1 MNQNRILDD
10 LSRLFSDAAGA
21 AGGVRREIDAV
32 MRAQLERIVKDMDVV
47 TREEY
52 EATRDIAI
60 AAREEAERLA
70 LKVDALEARLVK
82 LTSRPD

>member
-47 TREEY
+47 SREEY
-52 EATRDIAI
+52 EATREIAV
-60 AAREEAERLA
+60 AAREEAEKLA
-70 LKVDALEARLVK
+70 LKVADLEARIVK

>member
-1 MNQNRILDD
+1 
-10 LSRLFSDAAGA
+10 
-21 AGGVRREIDAV
+21 
-32 MRAQLERIVKDMDVV
+32 MDVV

-60 AAREEAERLA
+60 AAREEADRLA
-70 LKVDALEARLVK
+70 LKVDELEARMVK

>member
-47 TREEY
+47 SREEY
-52 EATRDIAI
+52 EATREIAV
-60 AAREEAERLA
+60 AAREEAQRLA
-70 LKVDALEARLVK
+70 LRIDELEARLVK

>member
-32 MRAQLERIVKDMDVV
+32 VRAQLERIVKDMDVV
-47 TREEY
+47 SREEY

-60 AAREEAERLA
+60 AAREEAEKLA
-70 LKVDALEARLVK
+70 LKVADLEARLVK

>member
-32 MRAQLERIVKDMDVV
+32 MRAQLERLVKDMDVV

-60 AAREEAERLA
+60 AAREEADRLA
-70 LKVDALEARLVK
+70 LKVDELEARMVK

>member
-60 AAREEAERLA
+60 AAREDAQRLA
-70 LKVDALEARLVK
+70 LKVDELETRMVK

>member
-47 TREEY
+47 SREEY
-52 EATRDIAI
+52 EATREIAI
-60 AAREEAERLA
+60 AAREEAEKLA
-70 LKVDALEARLVK
+70 LRVAELEARVVK

>member
-70 LKVDALEARLVK
+70 LKVDALEARIVK

>member
-47 TREEY
+47 SREEY
-52 EATRDIAI
+52 EATREIAI
-60 AAREEAERLA
+60 AAREEAEKLA
-70 LKVDALEARLVK
+70 LRVDALEARLVK